1 MANKKSWDKMDLAE
15 LEQAS
20 NALDEQRMAIATE
33 MRELRKVIDG
43 KLAEQSVT
51 DKLARFSDAERAAL
65 AQMIDGAG
73 GIESLANV
81 EGLDGSATLG

>member
-1 MANKKSWDKMDLAE
+1 MADKAWDKMTLKE

-20 NALDEQRMAIATE
+20 IDLDEQRMAIATE
-33 MRELRKVIDG
+33 MRGLRKVIDA
-43 KLAEQSVT
+43 KLAEQSVA
-51 DKLARFSDAERAAL
+51 DKLTRFSDAERMAL

-81 EGLDGSATLG
+81 EGLA